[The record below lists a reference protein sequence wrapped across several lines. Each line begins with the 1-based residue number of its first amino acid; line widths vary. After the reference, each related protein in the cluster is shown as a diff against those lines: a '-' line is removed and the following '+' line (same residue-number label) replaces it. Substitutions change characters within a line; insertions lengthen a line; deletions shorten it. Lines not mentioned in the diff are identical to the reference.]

1 MPVTNTKRVATK
13 INIEANI
20 NYSKK
25 TTKESDYSES
35 NKYYEQLKEQL
46 LSNNSNQNYTSLI
59 ENINEQAESKFKQDQ
74 QAIIKNDNPLNKSN
88 NSIKSLFNFNLN
100 DEDYRK
106 KIENEEKGFDN
117 ILKNQFKNE
126 YHEIYDFMD
135 KIGLSQ
141 FSDKFIKAGYN
152 SIEKILGKKKIKKF
166 IFRN

>member
-1 MPVTNTKRVATK
+1 MPVSINKRVTTK
-13 INIEANI
+13 INTEPHV

-25 TTKESDYSES
+25 TTKESDYSET

-46 LSNNSNQNYTSLI
+46 LSNNPNHNYSNMI
-59 ENINEQAESKFKQDQ
+59 KNISQQADLKLKQDQ
-74 QAIIKNDNPLNKSN
+74 QITVEKDNPLNKSN

-106 KIENEEKGFDN
+106 KIETEEKGFDI

-152 SIEKILGKKKIKKF
+152 SIEKVLGKK
-166 IFRN
+166 